1 MEGLGVETTVA
12 TEVPGSELAVPGPR
26 FTVPGSE
33 RSIPVGLIGLAGL
46 LLTSLLVCFSATQS
60 ELLLP
65 TSLRPLPESLAG
77 PLDGAG
83 LKLGIVALIAAFV
96 TMFISYAVTA
106 RVAETLRARTVLIAI
121 LALHAIVLLAPP
133 LFSSDVFSY
142 DAYSRMGVLYGANP
156 YLHGP
161 SAIPLAGLHSL
172 IGPQWLATPSA
183 YGPLFTALSYLLVPF
198 DIATNVTVYKLVAAA
213 SSLVL
218 ILLVWRAASLRG
230 LSPVRAAALV
240 GLNPVIVLYGVGGGH
255 NDLMMLAILAAGLY
269 VLLQQRERRGGA
281 LIVAATAVK
290 LTAGL
295 LLPFALAGRRREAR
309 ARTRLAVG
317 AAFGAVAVAVLA
329 FAMFGTAPLHLPA
342 ILMGIQSQGGP
353 QSIVGFLAAAVGV
366 EPVPRALSIA
376 LTLTFLVAVA
386 WLLRRV
392 WRGEMDWIAGAG
404 WATVALLLTTS
415 FLVPWYVAWL
425 LPLAALSSDR
435 RLRVAAIFLT
445 GVGLT
450 TL

>member
-1 MEGLGVETTVA
+1 VA
-12 TEVPGSELAVPGPR
+12 ITAPEPVPRLDPIAPSAPIGSSARL
-26 FTVPGSE
+26 
-33 RSIPVGLIGLAGL
+33 GLIGLAGL
-46 LLTSLLVCFSATQS
+46 LLTSLLVCLSATQS

-77 PLDGAG
+77 PLAGAG
-83 LKLGIVALIAAFV
+83 LKLGVFALIAAFG
-96 TMFISYAVTA
+96 TMLLSYAVATRA
-106 RVAETLRARTVLIAI
+106 AERLRPRTVLIAI

-142 DAYSRMGVLYGANP
+142 TAYSRMGAVYGSNP

-161 SAIPLAGLHSL
+161 SAIPLQGLHSL
-172 IGPQWLATPSA
+172 IGAQWMSTPSA
-183 YGPLFTALSYLLVPF
+183 YGPLFTALSYLLVPLN
-198 DIATNVTVYKLVAAA
+198 IAANVLAYKAVAAV

-218 ILLVWRAASLRG
+218 IVIVWRAASLRG
-230 LSPVRAAALV
+230 LSPVRAAVLV

-269 VLLQQRERRGGA
+269 VLIQERERRGGA
-281 LIVAATAVK
+281 LIVTATAVK

-295 LLPFALAGRRREAR
+295 LLPFALAGRSRGEGSAR
-309 ARTRLAVG
+309 LRLAFG
-317 AAFGAVAVAVLA
+317 AALGAVAVAALTFA
-329 FAMFGTAPLHLPA
+329 FFGTAPLHLPA
-342 ILMGIQSQGGP
+342 TLQGIQSEGGA
-353 QSIVGFLAAAVGV
+353 QSIVGFLAAAVGI
-366 EPVPRALSIA
+366 EPMPKA
-376 LTLTFLVAVA
+376 LTVGLTLVFLAIVA

-392 WRGEMDWIAGAG
+392 WLGEMDWIRGAG
-404 WATVALLLTTS
+404 WATVALLVTTG

-435 RLRVAAIFLT
+435 RLLAAAVILT
-445 GVGLT
+445 GIGLT

>member
-1 MEGLGVETTVA
+1 MAITAPEPAPRLHPFA
-12 TEVPGSELAVPGPR
+12 PSGPL
-26 FTVPGSE
+26 
-33 RSIPVGLIGLAGL
+33 RSSARLGLIGLAGL
-46 LLTSLLVCFSATQS
+46 LLTSILVCLSATRS

-77 PLDGAG
+77 PFAG
-83 LKLGIVALIAAFV
+83 LGLELGVFALIAAFV
-96 TMFISYAVTA
+96 TMFVSYAVATRA
-106 RVAETLRARTVLIAI
+106 AEHLRPRTVLIAI

-142 DAYSRMGVLYGANP
+142 TAYSRMGAVYGSNP

-161 SAIPLAGLHSL
+161 TAIPLGGLHSL
-172 IGPQWLATPSA
+172 IGAQWLATPSA
-183 YGPLFTALSYLLVPF
+183 YGPLFTALSYLLVPL
-198 DIATNVTVYKLVAAA
+198 DIAANVLAYKAVAAA

-230 LSPVRAAALV
+230 LSPVRAAVLV

-269 VLLQQRERRGGA
+269 VLIGERERRGGA

-295 LLPFALAGRRREAR
+295 LLPFALAGRSGERSAR
-309 ARTRLAVG
+309 LRVALG
-317 AAFGAVAVAVLA
+317 AALGAIAVAALA
-329 FAMFGTAPLHLPA
+329 FAFFGTGPLHLPA
-342 ILMGIQSQGGP
+342 TLQGIQAEGGA
-353 QSIVGFLAAAVGV
+353 QSIVGFLAAAVGI
-366 EPVPRALSIA
+366 EPLPKA
-376 LTLTFLVAVA
+376 LTVGLTLVFIAVVA

-392 WRGEMDWIAGAG
+392 WLGEMDWIRGAG
-404 WATVALLLTTS
+404 WATVALLLTTG

-435 RLRVAAIFLT
+435 RLLTAAVFLT

>member
-1 MEGLGVETTVA
+1 MAITAPEP
-12 TEVPGSELAVPGPR
+12 VPRLDPIAPSAPIGSSARL
-26 FTVPGSE
+26 
-33 RSIPVGLIGLAGL
+33 GLIGLAGL
-46 LLTSLLVCFSATQS
+46 LLTSLLVCLSATQS

-77 PLDGAG
+77 PLAGAG
-83 LKLGIVALIAAFV
+83 LKLGVFALIAAFG
-96 TMFISYAVTA
+96 TMLLSYAVATRA
-106 RVAETLRARTVLIAI
+106 AERLRPRTVLIAI

-142 DAYSRMGVLYGANP
+142 TAYSRMGAVYGSNP

-161 SAIPLAGLHSL
+161 SAIPLQGLHSL
-172 IGPQWLATPSA
+172 IGAQWMSTPSA
-183 YGPLFTALSYLLVPF
+183 YGPLFTALSYLLVPLN
-198 DIATNVTVYKLVAAA
+198 IAANVLAYKAVAAV

-218 ILLVWRAASLRG
+218 IVIVWRAASLRG
-230 LSPVRAAALV
+230 LSPVRAAVLV

-269 VLLQQRERRGGA
+269 VLIQERERRGGA
-281 LIVAATAVK
+281 LIVTATAVK

-295 LLPFALAGRRREAR
+295 LLPFALAGRSRGEGSAR
-309 ARTRLAVG
+309 LRLAFG
-317 AAFGAVAVAVLA
+317 AALGAVAVAALTFA
-329 FAMFGTAPLHLPA
+329 FFGTAPLHLPA
-342 ILMGIQSQGGP
+342 TLQGIQSEGGA
-353 QSIVGFLAAAVGV
+353 QSIVGFLAAAVGI
-366 EPVPRALSIA
+366 EPMPKA
-376 LTLTFLVAVA
+376 LTVGLTLVFLAIVA

-392 WRGEMDWIAGAG
+392 WLGEMDWIRGAG
-404 WATVALLLTTS
+404 WATVALLVTTG

-435 RLRVAAIFLT
+435 RLLAAAVILT
-445 GVGLT
+445 GIGLT

>member
-1 MEGLGVETTVA
+1 VEL
-12 TEVPGSELAVPGPR
+12 LAPGPAVSAR
-26 FTVPGSE
+26 PDFST
-33 RSIPVGLIGLAGL
+33 RLARIGLAGL
-46 LLTSLLVCFSATQS
+46 LATCLLVCLSATQS

-77 PLDGAG
+77 PLAGLG
-83 LKLGIVALIAAFV
+83 LKLGVFALIAAFGA
-96 TMFISYAVTA
+96 MLGCYALA
-106 RVAETLRARTVLIAI
+106 IRNAEKLSPRTVLIAI
-121 LALHAIVLLAPP
+121 LALHAIVILAPP

-142 DAYSRMGVLYGANP
+142 AAYSRMGAVYNANP

-161 SAIPLAGLHSL
+161 SAIPLGGLHTL
-172 IGPQWLATPSA
+172 IGAQWLSTPSA
-183 YGPLFTALSYLLVPF
+183 YGPLFTALSYLLVPL
-198 DIATNVTVYKLVAAA
+198 DLAANVIAYKLVAAA
-213 SSLVL
+213 SSLTL

-230 LSPVRAAALV
+230 VSPVRAAVLV

-269 VLLQQRERRGGA
+269 VLIQERERRGGA

-295 LLPFALAGRRREAR
+295 LLPFALASRCKGEGD

-317 AAFGAVAVAVLA
+317 AAAGALAVAVLA
-329 FAMFGTAPLHLPA
+329 FAFFGTAPLQLPS
-342 ILMGIQSQGGP
+342 ILEGIQSEGGP
-353 QSIVGFLAAAVGV
+353 HSIVGFLFAAVGV
-366 EPVPRALSIA
+366 EPVPRPLSVG
-376 LTLTFLVAVA
+376 LTLIFLAIVA
-386 WLLRRV
+386 WLLRKV
-392 WRGEMDWIAGAG
+392 WIGEMDWIVGAG
-404 WATVALLLTTS
+404 WATAALLVTTG

-425 LPLAALSSDR
+425 LPLAALTNDR
-435 RLRVAAIFLT
+435 RLLVVAVVLT

>member
-1 MEGLGVETTVA
+1 VESA
-12 TEVPGSELAVPGPR
+12 APGSEPSVRL
-26 FTVPGSE
+26 
-33 RSIPVGLIGLAGL
+33 GLIGLAGL
-46 LLTSLLVCFSATQS
+46 LATSLLVCLSATRS

-65 TSLRPLPESLAG
+65 SSLRPLPESLAG
-77 PLDGAG
+77 PLAGAG
-83 LKLGIVALIAAFV
+83 LKLGVFALIAAFGA
-96 TMFISYAVTA
+96 MFVSYAVATRA
-106 RVAETLRARTVLIAI
+106 AEKLRARTVLFAI
-121 LALHAIVLLAPP
+121 LVLHAIVLLAPP

-142 DAYSRMGVLYGANP
+142 DAYGRMGALYNANP

-198 DIATNVTVYKLVAAA
+198 DIATSVAAYKLVAAA

-218 ILLVWRAASLRG
+218 IGLVWRAASLRG
-230 LSPVRAAALV
+230 LSPVRAAVLV

-281 LIVAATAVK
+281 LIVAASAVK

-295 LLPFALAGRRREAR
+295 LLPFALAGRCRGEGR
-309 ARTRLAVG
+309 AGARLAVG
-317 AAFGAVAVAVLA
+317 AALGGVAVAALA
-329 FAMFGTAPLHLPA
+329 FAFFGTAPLRLPS
-342 ILMGIQSQGGP
+342 ILEGIQAEGGP
-353 QSIVGFLAAAVGV
+353 HSIVGFVLAAVGV
-366 EPVPRALSIA
+366 EPIPRALSVA
-376 LTLTFLVAVA
+376 LTLGFLAIVA
-386 WLLRRV
+386 WLLRKV
-392 WRGEMDWIAGAG
+392 WLGEMDWIVGAG
-404 WATVALLLTTS
+404 WATVALLVTTG
-415 FLVPWYVAWL
+415 FLVPWYIAWL

-435 RLRVAAIFLT
+435 RLLIAAVLLT

>member
-1 MEGLGVETTVA
+1 MEA
-12 TEVPGSELAVPGPR
+12 TAPGPQPG
-26 FTVPGSE
+26 VPSV
-33 RSIPVGLIGLAGL
+33 RLGLIGLAGL
-46 LLTSLLVCFSATQS
+46 LLTSLLVCLSATRS

-65 TSLRPLPESLAG
+65 SSLRPLPESLAG
-77 PLDGAG
+77 PLAGAG
-83 LKLGIVALIAAFV
+83 LKLGVFALIAAFIA
-96 TMFISYAVTA
+96 MFVSYAVTTRA
-106 RVAETLRARTVLIAI
+106 AEQLRARTVLLAI

-142 DAYSRMGVLYGANP
+142 EAYSRMGVVYDSNP

-161 SAIPLAGLHSL
+161 SSIPLAGLHSL
-172 IGPQWLATPSA
+172 IGAQWLATPSA

-198 DIATNVTVYKLVAAA
+198 DIAANVTAYKLVAAA
-213 SSLVL
+213 SSLIL

-230 LSPVRAAALV
+230 LSPVRAAVLV

-269 VLLQQRERRGGA
+269 VLLQRRERRGGA
-281 LIVAATAVK
+281 LIVTATAVK

-295 LLPFALAGRRREAR
+295 LLPFALAGRCRGEGR
-309 ARTRLAVG
+309 ARLRLAVG
-317 AAFGAVAVAVLA
+317 AALGAVAVAVLA
-329 FAMFGTAPLHLPA
+329 FAFFGTAPLRLPA
-342 ILMGIQSQGGP
+342 TLQGIQSEGGP
-353 QSIVGFLAAAVGV
+353 HSVVGFLLAAVGV
-366 EPVPRALSIA
+366 EGIPQPVSIA
-376 LTLTFLVAVA
+376 LTLGFLAIVA

-392 WRGEMDWIAGAG
+392 WVGQMDWIVGAG
-404 WATVALLLTTS
+404 WATVALLLTTG

-435 RLRVAAIFLT
+435 RLLAAAVILT
-445 GVGLT
+445 GIGLT

>member
-1 MEGLGVETTVA
+1 MAITAPEPAPRLRPTGPFRSVA
-12 TEVPGSELAVPGPR
+12 PSARL
-26 FTVPGSE
+26 
-33 RSIPVGLIGLAGL
+33 GLIGLIGL
-46 LLTSLLVCFSATQS
+46 LLTSLLVCLSATQS

-77 PLDGAG
+77 PLAGAG
-83 LKLGIVALIAAFV
+83 LKLGVFALIAAFGA
-96 TMFISYAVTA
+96 MFVSYAVATRA
-106 RVAETLRARTVLIAI
+106 AEHLRPRTVLIAI

-142 DAYSRMGVLYGANP
+142 TAYSRMGAVYDANP

-161 SAIPLAGLHSL
+161 NAIPLQGLQPL
-172 IGPQWLATPSA
+172 IGAQWLATPSA
-183 YGPLFTALSYLLVPF
+183 YGPLFTALSYLLVPL
-198 DIATNVTVYKLVAAA
+198 DVAANVLAYKAVAAA

-230 LSPVRAAALV
+230 LSPVRAAVLV
-240 GLNPVIVLYGVGGGH
+240 GLNPVVVLYGVGGGH

-269 VLLQQRERRGGA
+269 VLIQERERRGGA
-281 LIVAATAVK
+281 LIVTATAVK

-295 LLPFALAGRRREAR
+295 LLPFALAGRCRGEGSAR
-309 ARTRLAVG
+309 LRVALG
-317 AAFGAVAVAVLA
+317 AALGAVAVAALA
-329 FAMFGTAPLHLPA
+329 FAFFGTAPLHLPA
-342 ILMGIQSQGGP
+342 TIQGIQAEGGA
-353 QSIVGFLAAAVGV
+353 QSIVGFLAAAVGI
-366 EPVPRALSIA
+366 EPMPKA
-376 LTLTFLVAVA
+376 LTVGLTLVFIAVVA

-392 WRGEMDWIAGAG
+392 WLGEMDWIRGAG
-404 WATVALLLTTS
+404 WATVALLLTTG

-435 RLRVAAIFLT
+435 RLLAAAVLLT

>member
-1 MEGLGVETTVA
+1 METTA
-12 TEVPGSELAVPGPR
+12 PGSEPSVRL
-26 FTVPGSE
+26 
-33 RSIPVGLIGLAGL
+33 GLIGLGGL
-46 LLTSLLVCFSATQS
+46 LATSLLVCLSATQS

-65 TSLRPLPESLAG
+65 TSLRPLPASLAG
-77 PLDGAG
+77 PLAGAG
-83 LKLGIVALIAAFV
+83 LKLGVFALAAAFV
-96 TMFISYAVTA
+96 AMFISYAMTA
-106 RVAETLRARTVLIAI
+106 RVAEKLSARTVLIAI

-142 DAYSRMGVLYGANP
+142 TAYGRMGAIFGTNP

-161 SAIPLAGLHSL
+161 SAIPLGGLQPL
-172 IGPQWLATPSA
+172 IGAQWVATPSA
-183 YGPLFTALSYLLVPF
+183 YGPLFTALSYLLVPLG
-198 DIATNVTVYKLVAAA
+198 IAANVVAYKAVAAV

-230 LSPVRAAALV
+230 LSPVRAAVLV

-269 VLLQQRERRGGA
+269 VLLQERERRGGA

-295 LLPFALAGRRREAR
+295 LLPFALARSPHGEGAARRR
-309 ARTRLAVG
+309 RLVFG
-317 AAFGAVAVAVLA
+317 AALGAVAVASLA
-329 FAMFGTAPLHLPA
+329 YGFFGTGPLHLLA
-342 ILMGIQSQGGP
+342 TLQGIQAEGGP
-353 QSIVGFLAAAVGV
+353 HSVVGFLLAGVGV
-366 EPVPRALSIA
+366 EQMPKALSMG
-376 LTLTFLVAVA
+376 LTLIFLAVLA

-392 WRGEMDWIAGAG
+392 WIGEMDWIAGAG
-404 WATVALLLTTS
+404 WATVALLLTTG

-435 RLRVAAIFLT
+435 RLLVAAIFFT